1 MAAISSILIGAAIA
15 GTAVASLDSSNK
27 ARKATKEA
35 ARAEQRRAEVQ
46 NVRNV
51 RQAIREARLSQGS
64 LVNQGANAGTIG
76 STGVSGGLSSVS
88 AQLGSNLNYLSSI
101 AEENTNIFN
110 ASVKA
115 AHYQAN
121 AQIFG
126 TVASAA
132 SSAYTGMT
140 GKTVGQTIG
149 GKIKQ
154 FTG

>member
-1 MAAISSILIGAAIA
+1 MGIETILLGAAIA
-15 GTAVASLDSSNK
+15 GTAGSIYSSNQ
-27 ARKATKEA
+27 ARKSTKEA

-76 STGVSGGLSSVS
+76 SSGVSGGLSSVS
-88 AQLGSNLNYLSSI
+88 AQLGSNLNYLSQI
-101 AEENTNIFN
+101 AEENTSIFN
-110 ASVKA
+110 ASLKA
-115 AHYQAN
+115 AQYQAN

-126 TVASAA
+126 TISSAA
-132 SSAYTGMT
+132 AGGYQGMT
-140 GKTVGQTIG
+140 GQTVGQAIG

>member
-1 MAAISSILIGAAIA
+1 MAALSSILLGAAVA
-15 GTAVASLDSSNK
+15 GTAGSIYSTNE
-27 ARKATKEA
+27 ARKASKES

-51 RQAIREARLSQGS
+51 RQAIREARLTQGS
-64 LVNQGANAGTIG
+64 LVAQGANSGTIG
-76 STGVSGGLSSVS
+76 STGVAGGLSSVS
-88 AQLGSNLNYLSSI
+88 SQLGSNLNYLSQI

-110 ASVKA
+110 ASLKA
-115 AHYQAN
+115 SQYQAN

-126 TVASAA
+126 TISSAA
-132 SSAYTGMT
+132 AAGYQGMT

-149 GKIKQ
+149 AKIKQ

>member
-1 MAAISSILIGAAIA
+1 MPML
-15 GTAVASLDSSNK
+15 AVAVVTAAASVYSSNQ

-51 RQAIREARLSQGS
+51 RQAIREARLAQGS
-64 LVNQGANAGTIG
+64 LVAQGANAGTIG
-76 STGVSGGLSSVS
+76 STGVAGGLSGVS

-110 ASVKA
+110 ASLKA
-115 AHYQAN
+115 SQYQAN

-126 TVASAA
+126 TVSSAAASA
-132 SSAYTGMT
+132 YQGMT

-149 GKIKQ
+149 TKIKQ
-154 FTG
+154 FTGE